1 MRDKIKT
8 RRQIETLLKELRVKG
23 KRIVL
28 TNGCFDLLHIG
39 HVRYLEKAKTFG
51 NILIVA
57 LNSDKSVHLIKGAL
71 RPIIPEKER
80 AEVIAALGCVDY
92 VTLFDEADPRNLI
105 ADLHPDVLVKGS
117 DWPKNR
123 IIGKDIVEARGG
135 RVITVPVVPRS
146 STTKIINSIIKRY
159 GNTQSHL
166 RTTSQRSI

>member
-8 RRQIETLLKELRVKG
+8 RRQLQILLKKLRVKG

-39 HVRYLEKAKTFG
+39 HIRYLEKAKTYG

-57 LNSDKSVHLIKGAL
+57 LNSDQSVRMIKGPL

-80 AEVIAALGCVDY
+80 AEVIAALDCVDY
-92 VTLFDEADPRNLI
+92 VTLFDEADPEKLI
-105 ADLHPDVLVKGS
+105 ANLHPDVLVKGG
-117 DWPKNR
+117 DWPKHR
-123 IIGKDIVEARGG
+123 IVGKDIVEGGGG
-135 RVITVPVVPRS
+135 RVITVPVVPQA

-159 GNTQSHL
+159 GDTRNHFGTASE
-166 RTTSQRSI
+166 RSL

>member
-1 MRDKIKT
+1 MQAKIKT
-8 RRQIETLLKELRVKG
+8 RRELQTLLKKLRIKG

-39 HVRYLEKAKTFG
+39 HVRYLEKAKALG

-57 LNSDKSVHLIKGAL
+57 LNSDKSVHLIKGPL

-92 VTLFDEADPRNLI
+92 VTLFDEADPGELI
-105 ADLHPDVLVKGS
+105 VDLRPNVLVKGS
-117 DWPKNR
+117 DWPKNQ
-123 IIGKDIVEARGG
+123 IVGKDAVEARGG
-135 RVITVPVVPRS
+135 KVITIPVVPRS

-159 GNTQSHL
+159 GDTRNHSG
-166 RTTSQRSI
+166 TTSQRSL

>member
-8 RRQIETLLKELRVKG
+8 RRQIQALIKKLRVKG

-57 LNSDKSVHLIKGAL
+57 LNSDKSVHLIKGSL
-71 RPIIPEKER
+71 RPITPEKER

-92 VTLFDEADPRNLI
+92 VTLFDEADPEKLI
-105 ADLHPDVLVKGS
+105 ADLHPDVLVKGG
-117 DWPKNR
+117 DWPKDR

-135 RVITVPVVPRS
+135 RVVTVPVVPQS

-159 GNTQSHL
+159 GDTRNHP
-166 RTTSQRSI
+166 RTTSQRSL

>member
-1 MRDKIKT
+1 MWDKIKT
-8 RRQIETLLKELRVKG
+8 RKQLQALLKKLRVKG

-57 LNSDKSVHLIKGAL
+57 LNSDKSVHLIKGSL
-71 RPIIPEKER
+71 RPITPEKER

-92 VTLFDEADPRNLI
+92 VTLFDEADPGKLI

-117 DWPKNR
+117 DWSKDR

-135 RVITVPVVPRS
+135 RVITVPVVPQS

-159 GNTQSHL
+159 GDTRNHS
-166 RTTSQRSI
+166 RTTSQRSL